1 MTKTLISVLLWA
13 LAGYVMG
20 AGFGA
25 NVGWSVFTFGL
36 LLMIFVSGLQLSR
49 VSRWAA
55 DIESPPP
62 PSVGPWDDVLSQIYR
77 KLRRDREQIAQLKL
91 DIRRMLQ
98 AAEAL
103 PDGAATLD
111 GQMQLT
117 WCNRSARKHLG
128 LKPKADIGHSIFNIV
143 RHPEF
148 ARYAR
153 QNDWSEPVE
162 MHVASGDQSLTL
174 LVQLVNYGID
184 RYLLV
189 SRDITQLERLE
200 TTRKDFVANVSHELR
215 TPLTVLL
222 GHIDVGL
229 RRLRTPEEYS
239 EILRLLREHTAQLQ
253 KIVTSLLFLARA
265 DEDTSLPDSETIWLD
280 EWLSDYVK
288 RWADHPRH
296 DDIVLHAS
304 ESHACAVTA
313 STALLARLM
322 DNLVE
327 NALKY
332 SPPGSRVDIELS
344 KAENEALIAVQDHGR
359 GIPAEDQSAIFA
371 PFYRSRAAREA
382 GIAGTGLGLAI
393 AARIAEV
400 SGGQIACTSV
410 PEQGSRF
417 VVRLPLANPATIRRD
432 TSAGEW
438 LVRR

>member
-1 MTKTLISVLLWA
+1 
-13 LAGYVMG
+13 
-20 AGFGA
+20 
-25 NVGWSVFTFGL
+25 
-36 LLMIFVSGLQLSR
+36 
-49 VSRWAA
+49 
-55 DIESPPP
+55 
-62 PSVGPWDDVLSQIYR
+62 
-77 KLRRDREQIAQLKL
+77 
-91 DIRRMLQ
+91 ML
-98 AAEAL
+98 
-103 PDGAATLD
+103 
-111 GQMQLT
+111 
-117 WCNRSARKHLG
+117 
-128 LKPKADIGHSIFNIV
+128 
-143 RHPEF
+143 
-148 ARYAR
+148 
-153 QNDWSEPVE
+153 
-162 MHVASGDQSLTL
+162 
-174 LVQLVNYGID
+174 
-184 RYLLV
+184 
-189 SRDITQLERLE
+189 
-200 TTRKDFVANVSHELR
+200 
-215 TPLTVLL
+215 
-222 GHIDVGL
+222 
-229 RRLRTPEEYS
+229 
-239 EILRLLREHTAQLQ
+239 
-253 KIVTSLLFLARA
+253 LARA

-344 KAENEALIAVQDHGR
+344 KAENEALMAVQDHGR